1 MVRDMNSKNLIPKD
15 KLNEFCMRNKI
26 RTLALF
32 GSVLRDD
39 FGPESDIDV
48 LIDFEPSA
56 QVGFFE
62 LYDMENELSL
72 FFGGRKVEI
81 ITPNFLSKYFRAEVM
96 TNAEVQYV
104 KA

>member
-1 MVRDMNSKNLIPKD
+1 MNSKNLIPKD
-15 KLNEFCMRNKI
+15 KINEFCMRNKI

-62 LYDMENELSL
+62 LLIWKTNCHYFLVGGKLKSL
-72 FFGGRKVEI
+72 HQIF
-81 ITPNFLSKYFRAEVM
+81 
-96 TNAEVQYV
+96 
-104 KA
+104 